1 MQTFFSQ
8 SRFRSLRK
16 VELRRQ
22 AVHHNTGQPPRGKG
36 LVEADGELGC
46 SWRYASRYKVDG
58 GSFYSVQHSWPRSVV
73 CFWFSFALPSK
84 VLDLALLAG
93 GPALE
98 LLGNP
103 VDRAVQLADLVVQHL
118 ARHLQKRRKHHSKR
132 THTHTVV
139 GVRREEGGS
148 RSAKREEA
156 LLKSRDGRARVMVAG
171 WGLRKRRVFTSK
183 FSLPSPKSFFILSL
197 LSKALETC
205 GAKRK
210 PKTPKTVPPT
220 RTPDQNP
227 PAPSLL
233 LPEAATRPAL
243 LGVDTLLSERPCCVS
258 LAALGLG
265 GTTWHRPP
273 AAVLE
278 PATLLAAECAILSIS
293 PFRWCRSPPRRSLRL
308 PLAPSLVVRLGLRAY
323 LCCGKKK
330 KKGDFR
336 TENLTRSDKL
346 SQTSKYRFFPS
357 DGN

>member
-22 AVHHNTGQPPRGKG
+22 AVHHNTGDPPRGKG

-118 ARHLQKRRKHHSKR
+118 ARHLQTTQTPSKAH
-132 THTHTVV
+132 THTH
-139 GVRREEGGS
+139 GGRREKRGGWEPVS
-148 RSAKREEA
+148 KKGRGSPQVARRSP
-156 LLKSRDGRARVMVAG
+156 LVMVAG

-278 PATLLAAECAILSIS
+278 PATLLAAECAIFSIS
-293 PFRWCRSPPRRSLRL
+293 PFRWCRSPPRRSLRS
-308 PLAPSLVVRLGLRAY
+308 PLGTLA
-323 LCCGKKK
+323 CCASGSACLSVLWVKKK
-330 KKGDFR
+330 KKRRFP
-336 TENLTRSDKL
+336 ENLTRSAKL

>member
-1 MQTFFSQ
+1 
-8 SRFRSLRK
+8 
-16 VELRRQ
+16 
-22 AVHHNTGQPPRGKG
+22 
-36 LVEADGELGC
+36 
-46 SWRYASRYKVDG
+46 
-58 GSFYSVQHSWPRSVV
+58 
-73 CFWFSFALPSK
+73 
-84 VLDLALLAG
+84 
-93 GPALE
+93 
-98 LLGNP
+98 
-103 VDRAVQLADLVVQHL
+103 
-118 ARHLQKRRKHHSKR
+118 
-132 THTHTVV
+132 
-139 GVRREEGGS
+139 
-148 RSAKREEA
+148 
-156 LLKSRDGRARVMVAG
+156 MVAG

-278 PATLLAAECAILSIS
+278 PATLLAAECAIFSIS
-293 PFRWCRSPPRRSLRL
+293 PFRWCRSPPRRSLRS
-308 PLAPSLVVRLGLRAY
+308 PLGTPA
-323 LCCGKKK
+323 CCASGSACLSVLWVKKK
-330 KKGDFR
+330 KKEISG
-336 TENLTRSDKL
+336 KL
-346 SQTSKYRFFPS
+346 DEVSQTESDFKISLFPIRRQLR
-357 DGN
+357 DN

>member
-118 ARHLQKRRKHHSKR
+118 ARHLQTTQTPFKAH
-132 THTHTVV
+132 THTH
-139 GVRREEGGS
+139 GGRREKRGGWEPVSKKGRGSPQVARRSGSGDGGGLGSSQAPRFYLQVLTPVPQELLHPLAVEQGPGDLRGEEKAQNAEDGSADEDPGPEPARSVPPAS
-148 RSAKREEA
+148 RGGDETGPPGRRHPPERKTLLCISGRPRSRRDDLAPTARRRPGARDAPRCRVRHLVNLSLPVVSVSSPSVAALAARTLACCASGSACLSVLCEK
-156 LLKSRDGRARVMVAG
+156 K
-171 WGLRKRRVFTSK
+171 KRRF
-183 FSLPSPKSFFILSL
+183 P
-197 LSKALETC
+197 
-205 GAKRK
+205 
-210 PKTPKTVPPT
+210 
-220 RTPDQNP
+220 
-227 PAPSLL
+227 
-233 LPEAATRPAL
+233 
-243 LGVDTLLSERPCCVS
+243 
-258 LAALGLG
+258 
-265 GTTWHRPP
+265 
-273 AAVLE
+273 
-278 PATLLAAECAILSIS
+278 
-293 PFRWCRSPPRRSLRL
+293 
-308 PLAPSLVVRLGLRAY
+308 
-323 LCCGKKK
+323 
-330 KKGDFR
+330 
-336 TENLTRSDKL
+336 ENLTRSDKL

>member
-1 MQTFFSQ
+1 
-8 SRFRSLRK
+8 
-16 VELRRQ
+16 
-22 AVHHNTGQPPRGKG
+22 
-36 LVEADGELGC
+36 
-46 SWRYASRYKVDG
+46 
-58 GSFYSVQHSWPRSVV
+58 
-73 CFWFSFALPSK
+73 
-84 VLDLALLAG
+84 
-93 GPALE
+93 
-98 LLGNP
+98 
-103 VDRAVQLADLVVQHL
+103 
-118 ARHLQKRRKHHSKR
+118 
-132 THTHTVV
+132 
-139 GVRREEGGS
+139 
-148 RSAKREEA
+148 
-156 LLKSRDGRARVMVAG
+156 MVAG

-243 LGVDTLLSERPCCVS
+243 LGVDTLLSERPCRVS

-308 PLAPSLVVRLGLRAY
+308 PLAPSLVRVLSHTPRLARSTS
-323 LCCGKKK
+323 CKH
-330 KKGDFR
+330 FR
-336 TENLTRSDKL
+336 RKT
-346 SQTSKYRFFPS
+346 
-357 DGN
+357 

>member
-1 MQTFFSQ
+1 M
-8 SRFRSLRK
+8 
-16 VELRRQ
+16 
-22 AVHHNTGQPPRGKG
+22 
-36 LVEADGELGC
+36 
-46 SWRYASRYKVDG
+46 DG

-118 ARHLQKRRKHHSKR
+118 ARHLQTTQTPFKAH
-132 THTHTVV
+132 THTH
-139 GVRREEGGS
+139 GGRREKRGGWEPVS
-148 RSAKREEA
+148 KKGRGSPQVARRS
-156 LLKSRDGRARVMVAG
+156 ARVMVAG

-243 LGVDTLLSERPCCVS
+243 LGVDTLLSERPCCGRCVS

-278 PATLLAAECAILSIS
+278 PATLLAAECAIFSIS
-293 PFRWCRSPPRRSLRL
+293 PFRWCRSHPRRSLRL

-323 LCCGKKK
+323 LCCAKK

-336 TENLTRSDKL
+336 KT
-346 SQTSKYRFFPS
+346 
-357 DGN
+357 